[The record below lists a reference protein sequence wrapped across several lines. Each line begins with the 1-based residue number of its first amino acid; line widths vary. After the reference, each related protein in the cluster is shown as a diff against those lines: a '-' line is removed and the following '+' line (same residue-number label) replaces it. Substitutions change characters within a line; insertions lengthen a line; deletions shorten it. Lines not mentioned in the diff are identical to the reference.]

1 MRPVKLIMSAF
12 GSYAGKTEIDFTEIP
27 NGLFLITGD
36 TGAGKTTVFDAITYA
51 LYDRT
56 SGGTRDG
63 NMMRSQYASEDTETY
78 VEYVF
83 SYRGQEY
90 TVRRNPE
97 YLRVGKRRKADGSLR
112 YVKETAKVSL
122 LLPDGREYQGKKR
135 ETDQKIQEIIG
146 LDAGQFTQIAMI
158 SQGDFLKLLHAESK
172 ERKKIFS
179 QIFQTQIYWQIQE
192 ALKEKGR
199 DLYIALKESESDIRR
214 EMERVES
221 EDTDQQDLA
230 DQWKELCELSMP
242 EGEKVLEAVKNFL
255 EYEESCGKVLKKES
269 EELKKQSETLRMLI
283 QKKEEKNKIFD
294 RLEMEEKQLS
304 ILNAKKEE
312 METCRVQAVLGHR
325 AEQARHLEVQALR
338 TAKSV
343 RQIRGEIEQ
352 ITVWQKEQE
361 KELSEVKEKA
371 EELEEVFAK
380 EEPELVELVCGL
392 IKKQM
397 QCILLDPY
405 ANAFNENGDGQ
416 CWDHDKTDMKP
427 ELWERKYE
435 IDSLCYPV
443 QLSYLLWKNTGC
455 TEQFTGE
462 WLEAAKAVIRVF
474 RTEQD
479 HENASPYTFERE
491 NCSFTDTL
499 SRDGKGALVKSNVG
513 LIWSGFRPSDDAC
526 VYGYLIPSNM
536 LASVILGNIA
546 EIAREIYHD
555 EKLAEEADAFS
566 KEVRSAIE
574 TLAILPAQKTEYY
587 AYEVDGFGQYLV
599 MDDANLPSL
608 LAMPYYGYCDNK
620 NERYQNTRKV
630 ILSDQNPYYFSGE
643 CAEGIGSPHTYTRFI
658 WPMALAMQGLTS
670 DSKEE
675 KLKMLEMIADCDAE
689 TNLVHE
695 SFHVDHPEEFTRPW
709 FSWANSVFCEL
720 VLDYCGRKVTL

>member
-1 MRPVKLIMSAF
+1 MWLRDSACQLRP
-12 GSYAGKTEIDFTEIP
+12 
-27 NGLFLITGD
+27 FL
-36 TGAGKTTVFDAITYA
+36 
-51 LYDRT
+51 L
-56 SGGTRDG
+56 
-63 NMMRSQYASEDTETY
+63 
-78 VEYVF
+78 
-83 SYRGQEY
+83 
-90 TVRRNPE
+90 
-97 YLRVGKRRKADGSLR
+97 
-112 YVKETAKVSL
+112 
-122 LLPDGREYQGKKR
+122 
-135 ETDQKIQEIIG
+135 
-146 LDAGQFTQIAMI
+146 
-158 SQGDFLKLLHAESK
+158 
-172 ERKKIFS
+172 
-179 QIFQTQIYWQIQE
+179 
-192 ALKEKGR
+192 
-199 DLYIALKESESDIRR
+199 
-214 EMERVES
+214 
-221 EDTDQQDLA
+221 
-230 DQWKELCELSMP
+230 
-242 EGEKVLEAVKNFL
+242 
-255 EYEESCGKVLKKES
+255 
-269 EELKKQSETLRMLI
+269 
-283 QKKEEKNKIFD
+283 
-294 RLEMEEKQLS
+294 
-304 ILNAKKEE
+304 
-312 METCRVQAVLGHR
+312 
-325 AEQARHLEVQALR
+325 
-338 TAKSV
+338 
-343 RQIRGEIEQ
+343 
-352 ITVWQKEQE
+352 
-361 KELSEVKEKA
+361 
-371 EELEEVFAK
+371 FAK

-455 TEQFTGE
+455 TDQFTGE
-462 WLEAAKAVIRVF
+462 WLEAAKTVIRVF

-546 EIAREIYHD
+546 EIARKIYQD

-566 KEVRSAIE
+566 KEVRKAIE

-643 CAEGIGSPHTYTRFI
+643 CAKGIGSPHTYTGFI

-670 DSKEE
+670 DSMEE
-675 KLKMLEMIADCDAE
+675 KLKMLEMIAACDAG
-689 TNLVHE
+689 TDLVHE
-695 SFHVDHPEEFTRPW
+695 SFHVDHPDDFTRPW

-720 VLDYCGRKVTL
+720 VLDYCGLKVEL

>member
-1 MRPVKLIMSAF
+1 MWSCDSACQLRP
-12 GSYAGKTEIDFTEIP
+12 
-27 NGLFLITGD
+27 FL
-36 TGAGKTTVFDAITYA
+36 
-51 LYDRT
+51 L
-56 SGGTRDG
+56 
-63 NMMRSQYASEDTETY
+63 
-78 VEYVF
+78 
-83 SYRGQEY
+83 
-90 TVRRNPE
+90 
-97 YLRVGKRRKADGSLR
+97 
-112 YVKETAKVSL
+112 
-122 LLPDGREYQGKKR
+122 
-135 ETDQKIQEIIG
+135 
-146 LDAGQFTQIAMI
+146 
-158 SQGDFLKLLHAESK
+158 
-172 ERKKIFS
+172 
-179 QIFQTQIYWQIQE
+179 
-192 ALKEKGR
+192 
-199 DLYIALKESESDIRR
+199 
-214 EMERVES
+214 
-221 EDTDQQDLA
+221 
-230 DQWKELCELSMP
+230 
-242 EGEKVLEAVKNFL
+242 
-255 EYEESCGKVLKKES
+255 
-269 EELKKQSETLRMLI
+269 
-283 QKKEEKNKIFD
+283 
-294 RLEMEEKQLS
+294 
-304 ILNAKKEE
+304 
-312 METCRVQAVLGHR
+312 
-325 AEQARHLEVQALR
+325 
-338 TAKSV
+338 
-343 RQIRGEIEQ
+343 
-352 ITVWQKEQE
+352 
-361 KELSEVKEKA
+361 
-371 EELEEVFAK
+371 FAK

-720 VLDYCGRKVTL
+720 VLDYCGQKVTL